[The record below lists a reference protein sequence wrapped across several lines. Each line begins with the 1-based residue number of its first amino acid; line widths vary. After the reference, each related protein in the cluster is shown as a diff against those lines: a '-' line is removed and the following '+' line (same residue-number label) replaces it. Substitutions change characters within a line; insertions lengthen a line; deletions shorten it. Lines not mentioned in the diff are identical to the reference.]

1 MIAMRLY
8 DFVLWIHVAAVV
20 IAFGAP
26 FIYPVILARVTNAN
40 PEALPGIYNAMVHAG
55 RTLITVAYLVLF
67 LAGAYLASDAS
78 LWSEHWVSG
87 SLVILI
93 VLIGLSHGLALPT
106 EKKLSAMATTELAAR
121 GGGGGPMTFSAEY
134 EKAYR
139 KLNLVGLISN
149 VLVLIAL
156 YLMIVQPA

>member
-1 MIAMRLY
+1 MVALRLY
-8 DFVLWIHVAAVV
+8 DFGLWIHVAAVV

-26 FIYPVILARVTNAN
+26 FIYPIILARVTNAN
-40 PEALPGIYNAMVHAG
+40 PEALPGLYNAMIHAG
-55 RTLITVAYLVLF
+55 RTLITGAYVILF
-67 LAGAYLASDAS
+67 LSGAYLASDAG

-87 SLVILI
+87 SLIILI

-106 EKKLSAMATTELAAR
+106 EKKLSAMATKELAAR
-121 GGGGGPMTFSAEY
+121 AGSAPMTFSAEY

-139 KLNLVGLISN
+139 KLNLVGVISN

-156 YLMIVQPA
+156 FFMIAQPA

>member
-1 MIAMRLY
+1 MIAVRLY

-26 FIYPVILARVTNAN
+26 FIYPIILARVTNAN
-40 PEALPGIYNAMVHAG
+40 PEALPGLYNAMVHAG
-55 RTLITVAYLVLF
+55 RTLITVAYAVLF
-67 LAGAYLASDAS
+67 LAGAYLASDAG
-78 LWSEHWVSG
+78 LWSAHWVSG

-106 EKKLSAMATTELAAR
+106 EKKLSAIATTELAAR
-121 GGGGGPMTFSAEY
+121 GGDGPMTFSAEY
-134 EKAYR
+134 EKAFR

>member
-26 FIYPVILARVTNAN
+26 FIYPIILARVTNAN
-40 PEALPGIYNAMVHAG
+40 PEALPGLYNAMVHAG
-55 RTLITVAYLVLF
+55 RTLITGAYVVLF
-67 LAGAYLASDAS
+67 LAGAYLATDGD
-78 LWSEHWVSG
+78 LWSASWVST
-87 SLVILI
+87 SLLILI
-93 VLIGLSHGLALPT
+93 VLIGISHGLAMPT
-106 EKKLSAMATTELAAR
+106 EKKLSAMATKELAAR
-121 GGGGGPMTFSAEY
+121 GAGGPMTFSAEY

-139 KLNLVGLISN
+139 KLNLVGVISN

-156 YLMIVQPA
+156 FFMIVQPA

>member
-1 MIAMRLY
+1 MIALRLY

-26 FIYPVILARVTNAN
+26 FIYPIILARVTNAN
-40 PEALPGIYNAMVHAG
+40 PEALPGLFNAMVHAG
-55 RTLITVAYLVLF
+55 RTLITVAYVVLF
-67 LAGAYLASDAS
+67 LAGAYLASDAG

-93 VLIGLSHGLALPT
+93 VLVGLSHGLALPT
-106 EKKLSAMATTELAAR
+106 EKKLSAIATKELAAR
-121 GGGGGPMTFSAEY
+121 GGGGPMTFSAEY
-134 EKAYR
+134 EKGYR
-139 KLNLVGLISN
+139 KLNLVGVISN

-156 YLMIVQPA
+156 FLMIVQPA

>member
-1 MIAMRLY
+1 MTAMRLY

-26 FIYPVILARVTNAN
+26 FIYPIILARVTNAN
-40 PEALPGIYNAMVHAG
+40 PEALPGLYNAMVHAG
-55 RTLITVAYLVLF
+55 RTLITVAYAALF
-67 LAGAYLASDAS
+67 LAGAYLASDAG

-93 VLIGLSHGLALPT
+93 VLVGLSHGLALPT
-106 EKKLSAMATTELAAR
+106 EKKLSAMATKELAAR

-139 KLNLVGLISN
+139 KLNLVGVISN
-149 VLVLIAL
+149 ILVLIAL

>member
-106 EKKLSAMATTELAAR
+106 EKKLSAMATTELAVCV
-121 GGGGGPMTFSAEY
+121 GSGPMTFSAEY

-139 KLNLVGLISN
+139 KLNLVGVISN

>member
-1 MIAMRLY
+1 MTAMRLY

-26 FIYPVILARVTNAN
+26 FIYPIILARVTNAN
-40 PEALPGIYNAMVHAG
+40 PEALPGLYNAMVHAG
-55 RTLITVAYLVLF
+55 RTLITGAYLVLF
-67 LAGAYLASDAS
+67 LAGAYLASDAG

-93 VLIGLSHGLALPT
+93 VLVGLSHGLALPT
-106 EKKLSAMATTELAAR
+106 EKKLSAMATKELAAR

-139 KLNLVGLISN
+139 KLNLVGVISN
-149 VLVLIAL
+149 ILVLIAL

>member
-121 GGGGGPMTFSAEY
+121 GGIGPMTFSAEY

>member
-1 MIAMRLY
+1 MIAVRLY

-26 FIYPVILARVTNAN
+26 FIYPIILARVTNAN
-40 PEALPGIYNAMVHAG
+40 PEALPGLYNAMVHAG
-55 RTLITVAYLVLF
+55 RTLITVAYAVLF
-67 LAGAYLASDAS
+67 LAGAYLASDAG

-93 VLIGLSHGLALPT
+93 VLVGLSHGLALPT
-106 EKKLSAMATTELAAR
+106 EKKLSAIATTELAAR
-121 GGGGGPMTFSAEY
+121 GGGGPMTFSAEY
-134 EKAYR
+134 EKAFR

>member
-26 FIYPVILARVTNAN
+26 FIYPIILARVTNAN
-40 PEALPGIYNAMVHAG
+40 PEALPGLYNAMVHAG
-55 RTLITVAYLVLF
+55 RTLITGAYVILF
-67 LAGAYLASDAS
+67 LAGAYLATDGG
-78 LWSEHWVSG
+78 LWSASWVSS
-87 SLVILI
+87 SLLILI
-93 VLIGLSHGLALPT
+93 VLVGISHGLAMPT
-106 EKKLSAMATTELAAR
+106 EKKLSAMATKELPAH
-121 GGGGGPMTFSAEY
+121 GGGGTMTFSVEY

-139 KLNLVGLISN
+139 KLNIVGVISN

-156 YLMIVQPA
+156 FLMIVQPA

>member
-1 MIAMRLY
+1 MIAVRLY

-26 FIYPVILARVTNAN
+26 FIYPIILARVTNAN
-40 PEALPGIYNAMVHAG
+40 PEALPGLYNAMVHAG
-55 RTLITVAYLVLF
+55 RTLITVAYAVLF
-67 LAGAYLASDAS
+67 LAGAYLASDAG
-78 LWSEHWVSG
+78 LWSAHWVSG

-93 VLIGLSHGLALPT
+93 VLVGLSHGLALPT
-106 EKKLSAMATTELAAR
+106 EKKLSAIATTELAAR
-121 GGGGGPMTFSAEY
+121 AGGGPMTFSAEY
-134 EKAYR
+134 EKAFR

>member
-1 MIAMRLY
+1 MIALRVY
-8 DFVLWIHVAAVV
+8 DFVLWIQVAAMV

-40 PEALPGIYNAMVHAG
+40 PEALPGLHSAIVYAG
-55 RTLITVAYLVLF
+55 RSLITVAYIVLI
-67 LAGAYLASDAS
+67 LACAYLASAAS
-78 LWSEHWVSG
+78 LWGEYWVAG
-87 SLVILI
+87 AIVILV
-93 VLIGLSHGLALPT
+93 VLIGLSHVLALPT
-106 EKKLSAMATTELAAR
+106 AKKLSAIATNELAAR
-121 GGGGGPMTFSAEY
+121 GGSGPMTFSAEY

-139 KLNLVGLISN
+139 KLNVAFLVSN

>member
-87 SLVILI
+87 SLVILLE
-93 VLIGLSHGLALPT
+93 LIGLSHGLALPT
-106 EKKLSAMATTELAAR
+106 EKKLSAMATTELAVR
-121 GGGGGPMTFSAEY
+121 VGSGPMTFSAEY

-139 KLNLVGLISN
+139 KLNLVGVISN

>member
-26 FIYPVILARVTNAN
+26 FIYPIILARVTNAN
-40 PEALPGIYNAMVHAG
+40 PEALPGLYNAMIHAG
-55 RTLITVAYLVLF
+55 RTLITGAYLVLF
-67 LAGAYLASDAS
+67 LAGAYLATDGD
-78 LWSEHWVSG
+78 LWSASWVSS
-87 SLVILI
+87 SLLILI
-93 VLIGLSHGLALPT
+93 VLIGISHGLAMPT
-106 EKKLSAMATTELAAR
+106 EKKLSAMATKELAAR
-121 GGGGGPMTFSAEY
+121 GASGPMTFSAEY

-139 KLNLVGLISN
+139 KLNIVGMISN

-156 YLMIVQPA
+156 FLMIVQPA

>member
-26 FIYPVILARVTNAN
+26 FIYPVSLARVTNAN

-67 LAGAYLASDAS
+67 LAGAYLASDAG

-106 EKKLSAMATTELAAR
+106 EKKLSAIATTELAAR
-121 GGGGGPMTFSAEY
+121 GAGGGPMTFSAEY

>member
-26 FIYPVILARVTNAN
+26 FIYPIILARVTNAN
-40 PEALPGIYNAMVHAG
+40 PEALPGLYNAMIHAG
-55 RTLITVAYLVLF
+55 RTLITGAYLVLF
-67 LAGAYLASDAS
+67 LAGAYLATDGD
-78 LWSEHWVSG
+78 LWSASWVSS
-87 SLVILI
+87 SLLILI

-106 EKKLSAMATTELAAR
+106 EKKLSAMATKELAAR
-121 GGGGGPMTFSAEY
+121 GAGASMTFSAEY

-139 KLNLVGLISN
+139 KLNRVGVLSN

-156 YLMIVQPA
+156 YLMIVQPG

>member
-26 FIYPVILARVTNAN
+26 FIYPIILARVTNAN
-40 PEALPGIYNAMVHAG
+40 PEALPGLYNAMIHAG
-55 RTLITVAYLVLF
+55 RTLITGAYLVLF
-67 LAGAYLASDAS
+67 LAGAYLASDAG

-93 VLIGLSHGLALPT
+93 VLIGISHGLAMPT
-106 EKKLSAMATTELAAR
+106 EKKLSAMATKELAAR
-121 GGGGGPMTFSAEY
+121 GGSGPMTFSAEY

-139 KLNLVGLISN
+139 KLNLVGMLSN

>member
-26 FIYPVILARVTNAN
+26 FIYPIILARVTNAN
-40 PEALPGIYNAMVHAG
+40 PEALPGLYNAMIHAG
-55 RTLITVAYLVLF
+55 RTLITGAYLVLF
-67 LAGAYLASDAS
+67 LAGAYLASDAG

-93 VLIGLSHGLALPT
+93 VLVGISHGLAMPT
-106 EKKLSAMATTELAAR
+106 EKKLSAMATKELAAR
-121 GGGGGPMTFSAEY
+121 GGRGPMTFSAEY

-139 KLNLVGLISN
+139 KLNRVGVLSN